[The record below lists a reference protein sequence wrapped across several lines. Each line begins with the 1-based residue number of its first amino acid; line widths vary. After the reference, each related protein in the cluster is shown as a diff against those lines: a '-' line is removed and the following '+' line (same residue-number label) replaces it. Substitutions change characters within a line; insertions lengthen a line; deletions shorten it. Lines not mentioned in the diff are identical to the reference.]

1 MSDTRRHTTRV
12 DEPTAEQARP
22 WWHTDV
28 EGRPVT
34 FWMVVGTLIAAVTLG
49 VGAFWTYG
57 LDRDQQA
64 QAMGGDGAMSGGGM
78 DAMSPDAPRVPAV
91 FGYVDGEAIAFMHT
105 EASDLTVAQML
116 EGMMGSPVPV
126 VQSLADVPASATASV
141 IVFTNGI
148 VPADTPAGPFGF
160 QPDVFDAPPGDPGYT
175 PLRRVVT
182 ATWTDES
189 SAELLTSLHD
199 VRAAVDAGAV
209 RLDDTG
215 VVVNI
220 PFLTWPDGQR

>member
-34 FWMVVGTLIAAVTLG
+34 FWMVVGALIAAVTLG

-91 FGYVDGEAIAFMHT
+91 FGYVDGEAMAFMHT

-116 EGMMGSPVPV
+116 E
-126 VQSLADVPASATASV
+126 ASR
-141 IVFTNGI
+141 F
-148 VPADTPAGPFGF
+148 
-160 QPDVFDAPPGDPGYT
+160 
-175 PLRRVVT
+175 
-182 ATWTDES
+182 
-189 SAELLTSLHD
+189 
-199 VRAAVDAGAV
+199 
-209 RLDDTG
+209 
-215 VVVNI
+215 
-220 PFLTWPDGQR
+220 

>member
-91 FGYVDGEAIAFMHT
+91 FGYVDGEAMAFMHT
-105 EASDLTVAQML
+105 EASDLTIIPSSICAT
-116 EGMMGSPVPV
+116 G
-126 VQSLADVPASATASV
+126 LAGAGGPKSCRRPRLGHRFGHRVHQRYRPRRHAGRALRLSARR
-141 IVFTNGI
+141 
-148 VPADTPAGPFGF
+148 
-160 QPDVFDAPPGDPGYT
+160 
-175 PLRRVVT
+175 LRRAARRPRVH
-182 ATWTDES
+182 AAAARRDG
-189 SAELLTSLHD
+189 D
-199 VRAAVDAGAV
+199 VDRRVQRRAAHQS
-209 RLDDTG
+209 
-215 VVVNI
+215 
-220 PFLTWPDGQR
+220 P